1 MHLKGSLMISRLC
14 RITLFGMVTLIG
26 IGTVNSA
33 IARTPGAVVSND
45 VPTIISNKVDLMVE
59 VLHLKGLRD
68 SSAIIACGSGVAT
81 LIGCI
86 FSNQEGMPKV
96 LVLSLV
102 TWVLSSLAALK
113 MTKALHVAEEIKHIT
128 RERIVPLYGSL

>member
-1 MHLKGSLMISRLC
+1 MISRLC
-14 RITLFGMVTLIG
+14 RITLFGMVALIG
-26 IGTVNSA
+26 VGTVNSA

-68 SSAIIACGSGVAT
+68 SSALIACGSGVAT

-86 FSNQEGMPKV
+86 FLIKKV
-96 LVLSLV
+96 CQKFVYFL
-102 TWVLSSLAALK
+102 W
-113 MTKALHVAEEIKHIT
+113 
-128 RERIVPLYGSL
+128 